1 MTYARARLSLGI
13 INIVFWVLVSIVGL
27 ITGLPGQL
35 FSTPETT
42 ATEIAQRLITLL
54 ALYNLCCLPFEV
66 FGGFMLPRRY
76 GKPTPAFAEFL
87 LSWLRGALVQFVV
100 MFLTGMLIIIAGTQ
114 SRTIGVVIFVAGVVM
129 AAMLW
134 GQEWLA
140 RLGASLRSTPLV
152 NVEEVRKHLEKW
164 GMQLPESFVVRS
176 SRDPSFVGALA
187 GLPGLERFVLPEVWF
202 STLTPEGAAA
212 QIARRIGVVQ
222 TESRSRGVFL
232 AVIWNLVGFWLAM
245 SLTGTGAINSVR
257 GLFTVSLW
265 FTLWSAVGLVVLPT
279 FSRPGVYEADRF
291 AKKEG
296 ASQEILES
304 SIRELDKLQD
314 DEPTRSNWEE
324 WIFHPTPSADNR
336 IGELSRKRARGP
348 FGAWHASSM
357 ALYLSW
363 ACLGLLARAEHAII
377 GRPALWVMYPGD

>member
-13 INIVFWVLVSIVGL
+13 INVVFWVLVSIVGL
-27 ITGLPGQL
+27 IAGLPGQL
-35 FSTPETT
+35 FPVVETT
-42 ATEIAQRLITLL
+42 AAEIAQRLLIVL
-54 ALYNLCCLPFEV
+54 ALYNLCCLPFEII
-66 FGGFMLPRRY
+66 GGFTLPRRY
-76 GKPTPAFAEFL
+76 GKPTPSFAEFL
-87 LSWLRGALVQFVV
+87 LGWLRGALVQSVV
-100 MFLTGMLIIIAGTQ
+100 MFLTGMLLIIAGTQ
-114 SRTIGVVIFVAGVVM
+114 SRTIGVVLFVVGVVM

-140 RLGASLRSTPLV
+140 RLGASLRTTPLV
-152 NVEEVRKHLEKW
+152 NLEEVRKQLDKW
-164 GMQLPESFVVRS
+164 GLQLPESFVVRA

-232 AVIWNLVGFWLAM
+232 AIAWNLVGFWLAM

-265 FTLWSAVGLVVLPT
+265 FTLWSALGLVVLPT

-296 ASQEILES
+296 ASQELLET
-304 SIRELDKLQD
+304 SITTLDKLQD
-314 DEPTRSNWEE
+314 DETTRTRWEE
-324 WIFHPTPSADNR
+324 WVFHPTPSVDNR

-348 FGAWHASSM
+348 VGAWHASSM

-363 ACLGLLARAEHAII
+363 ACLGFLSRSEHAII